1 MGHRGHVHES
11 SSGFSLQEL
20 GTNLLHSLHS
30 SRAAGVDSR
39 AAALSAAGVDS
50 RELLEAGVGSE
61 TAVPPVV
68 AVPLPLRLAACSTAT
83 DSASIA
89 LGEGGCDTA
98 GGGSGG

>member
-30 SRAAGVDSR
+30 SREAPVDSR

-50 RELLEAGVGSE
+50 RELLEAGV
-61 TAVPPVV
+61 
-68 AVPLPLRLAACSTAT
+68 CSAAT
-83 DSASIA
+83 DSASVA
-89 LGEGGCDTA
+89 PGEHGGDTA
-98 GGGSGG
+98 GGGSGGGGSEG